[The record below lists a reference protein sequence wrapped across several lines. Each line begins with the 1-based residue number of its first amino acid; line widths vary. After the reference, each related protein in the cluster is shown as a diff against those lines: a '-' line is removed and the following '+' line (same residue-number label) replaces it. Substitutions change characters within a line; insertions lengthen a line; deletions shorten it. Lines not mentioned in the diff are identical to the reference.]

1 MGITKFETMSNVQI
15 HGISN
20 SQEMKKM
27 QGIFALLGSST
38 AFI

>member
-1 MGITKFETMSNVQI
+1 MSNVQI

-27 QGIFALLGSST
+27 QGIFALLGSFT

>member
-1 MGITKFETMSNVQI
+1 MDITKIQLMSNVQI